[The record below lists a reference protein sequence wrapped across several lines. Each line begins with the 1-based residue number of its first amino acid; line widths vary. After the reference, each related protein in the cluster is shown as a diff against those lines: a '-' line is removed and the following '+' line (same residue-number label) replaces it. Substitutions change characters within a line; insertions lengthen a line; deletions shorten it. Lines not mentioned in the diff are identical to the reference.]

1 MGTQMSTLYCL
12 LLIMLLFLFQSV
24 LGRLA
29 TAKPHSIP
37 PVLKSEKV

>member
-12 LLIMLLFLFQSV
+12 LLIMLLFLFQSTP
-24 LGRLA
+24 GRLA

-37 PVLKSEKV
+37 HLLKSGKV